1 MPTLS
6 RRSRTRDIL
15 KGTQAFPPEG
25 LREPFKLTELSWT
38 QRFPFGLSGENLTA
52 PADVLQPGEAVKIL
66 DYKTNLGNLELAWGY
81 TGVSTP
87 KGSPIEILNLSNYK
101 TIDGDAF
108 LVRIDK
114 DDLQAWNGSTW
125 ATKTGSMTGATSDP
139 IYSAMVLNKLI
150 FCNGVDEAQAW
161 SGGATYADLT
171 ADGNAPAAPRQVIGF
186 ADRAVFADIGA
197 GASRNT
203 QRIEWSAS
211 GDETEFTAT
220 GAGGVSLLDTQGAQ
234 PADDIMGLAVQNN
247 FLLIIR
253 RYSIWTGTRTGE
265 ATLPIS
271 FNSRVQ
277 GFGCIASR
285 TVVDCGA
292 AGVAYLGHNNI
303 YLYNPGLAEPVPIG
317 TPIRPRIFG
326 DVGILDRSKL
336 DKAHF
341 TYVSSTQELWCFIP
355 DTTNPN
361 ARTAFVFNL
370 ERYTDNE
377 EFVWNERLFIHDI
390 SASIGGQTS
399 GLGASQAFT
408 DQEKKLVTA
417 DKLGDTFDSD
427 SADTSNDGTAFTA
440 EFESP
445 EFVTGNTF
453 LNFKRVNIAY
463 TATASSTITI
473 DFSVDGGDNWT
484 DSVSYLLTA
493 STKVNEAGIWVP
505 PGIYGRGVQ
514 FRVRAVGTQTVK
526 FVGYRVAFLE
536 KGPIRGL

>member
-25 LREPFKLTELSWT
+25 LREPFKPIELQWT
-38 QRFPFGLSGENLTA
+38 QRFPFGISGQNNTA

-66 DYKTNLGNLELAWGY
+66 DWKTNLGDLELAWGY
-81 TGVSTP
+81 TGISTP
-87 KGSPIEILNLSNYK
+87 KGSPIEILNVANYK
-101 TIDGDAF
+101 TIDGAAF

-114 DDLQAWNGSTW
+114 DDLQFWNASSW
-125 ATKTGSMTGATSDP
+125 ATATGSMTGATADP

-161 SGGATYADLT
+161 SGGGTYADLT
-171 ADGNAPAAPRQVIGF
+171 VDVNAPAAPRQVIGF

-197 GASRNT
+197 GGSRNT

-211 GDETEFTAT
+211 GDETDFTST
-220 GAGGVSLLDTQGAQ
+220 GAGGVSLLDTQGTQ

-277 GFGCIASR
+277 GFGCIASK
-285 TVVDCGA
+285 TVADCGA

-303 YLYNPGLAEPVPIG
+303 YLYNPGLAEPIPIG

-326 DVGILDRSKL
+326 SGILDRSKL

-341 TYVSSTQELWCFIP
+341 AFVPSTQELWCFIP
-355 DTTNPN
+355 DSTNPN
-361 ARTAFVFNL
+361 PRTAFVFNL
-370 ERYTDNE
+370 ERYVESE
-377 EFVWNERLFIHDI
+377 EFVWRERLFIHDI
-390 SASIGGQTS
+390 SASIGAQTAGLGTS
-399 GLGASQAFT
+399 GSYA
-408 DQEKKLVTA
+408 DNEKKLVTA

-427 SADTSNDGTAFTA
+427 SGDTDNDGAAFTA
-440 EFESP
+440 EFVSP
-445 EFVTGNTF
+445 QFVTGNTF
-453 LNFKRVNIAY
+453 LDFKRVNVAY
-463 TATASSTITI
+463 TASAISTITL
-473 DFSVDGGDNWT
+473 DFSIDGGATWT
-484 DSVSYLLTA
+484 DNVNYALPAATQVSEA
-493 STKVNEAGIWVP
+493 SMWVP
-505 PGIYGRGVQ
+505 PGIFNRGVQ

>member
-25 LREPFKLTELSWT
+25 LREPFKPIELQWT
-38 QRFPFGLSGENLTA
+38 QRFPFGISGQNTTA

-66 DYKTNLGNLELAWGY
+66 DYKTNLGDLELAWGY

-87 KGSPIEILNLSNYK
+87 KGTPIEILNLSNYK
-101 TIDGDAF
+101 TIDGAAF

-114 DDLQAWNGSTW
+114 DEVQFWNASTW
-125 ATKTGSMTGATSDP
+125 ATATGSMTGAVTDP

-161 SGGATYADLT
+161 TGGATYADLT
-171 ADGNAPAAPRQVIGF
+171 VDVNAPAAPRQVIGF

-203 QRIEWSAS
+203 QRIVWSAS
-211 GDETEFTAT
+211 GDETDFTAT
-220 GAGGVSLLDTQGAQ
+220 GSGGVSLLDTQGTQ

-277 GFGCIASR
+277 GFGCIASK

-303 YLYNPGLAEPVPIG
+303 YLYNPGLAEPIPIG
-317 TPIRPRIFG
+317 TPIRPRIFDG
-326 DVGILDRSKL
+326 GILDRSKL

-341 TYVSSTQELWCFIP
+341 SYVPSTQELWCFIP
-355 DTTNPN
+355 DTTNANP
-361 ARTAFVFNL
+361 RTAFVFNL
-370 ERYTDNE
+370 ERYTENE
-377 EFVWNERLFIHDI
+377 EYVWRERLFLTDM
-390 SASIGGQTS
+390 SASIGGQTT
-399 GLGASQAFT
+399 GLGTSGVFT
-408 DQEKKLVTA
+408 DQEKKLVIA
-417 DKLGDTFDSD
+417 DRLGDTFDSD
-427 SADTSNDGTAFTA
+427 SSDTTNDGTVFTA
-440 EFESP
+440 EFESAQ
-445 EFVTGNTF
+445 FVTGNTF
-453 LNFKRVNIAY
+453 VEFKRVNIAY
-463 TATASSTITI
+463 KATASSVITL

-484 DSVSYLLTA
+484 DNVNYTLPAVTEVSEA
-493 STKVNEAGIWVP
+493 SMWVP
-505 PGIYGRGVQ
+505 QGIYDRGVQ
-514 FRVRAVGTQTVK
+514 FRVRAAGDQTVR